1 MKAHIKVLSSV
12 AIAGAMVVV
21 PAVSSAAKTDNP
33 TGPYVGGS
41 IGRFSLDLEHLDDVD
56 DAVES
61 IRDSDDNAWKVFA
74 GYRFLPYLGLEAAY
88 IDFGRPNDRFDTSG
102 TDGNYRMKLSGF
114 APSLIGTIPLGPV
127 ELFAKVGQYYY
138 DVDTRIDLDS
148 PGPDVNTSH
157 SRNDFI
163 WGGGVS
169 AVVLERLELRAEY
182 EKVEIENARDSNAFW
197 LGAAWRF

>member
-102 TDGNYRMKLSGF
+102 TDGNYRVKLSGF